1 MEKLII
7 EKLVNLEA
15 MLLSLKQI
23 VVDTP
28 EKTEAY
34 RKLYLEN
41 ATTVLQTLE
50 QHVAS
55 SLETKSQP
63 PL

>member
-28 EKTEAY
+28 EKKEAY

-50 QHVAS
+50 QHVSS

-63 PL
+63 PV

>member
-15 MLLSLKQI
+15 MILSLKQI
-23 VVDTP
+23 VVDSP

-41 ATTVLQTLE
+41 GTTVLQTLE
-50 QHVAS
+50 QLVAS

-63 PL
+63 PV

>member
-15 MLLSLKQI
+15 MILSLKQI
-23 VVDTP
+23 GVDSP

-50 QHVAS
+50 QLVAS

-63 PL
+63 PV

>member
-1 MEKLII
+1 MEKMII

-28 EKTEAY
+28 EKTEVF
-34 RKLYLEN
+34 KQLNIENLKSLEKRFS
-41 ATTVLQTLE
+41 QD
-50 QHVAS
+50 VAS
-55 SLETKSQP
+55 SLETKPQP

>member
-15 MLLSLKQI
+15 MILSLKQI
-23 VVDTP
+23 VVDSP

-50 QHVAS
+50 QLVAS

-63 PL
+63 PV

>member
-1 MEKLII
+1 MII

-15 MLLSLKQI
+15 MILSLKQI
-23 VVDTP
+23 VVDSP

-34 RKLYLEN
+34 RKLYIEN

-50 QHVAS
+50 QLVAS

-63 PL
+63 PV

>member
-15 MLLSLKQI
+15 MILSLKQI
-23 VVDTP
+23 VVDSP

-50 QHVAS
+50 QLVAS
-55 SLETKSQP
+55 SLETKPQP
-63 PL
+63 PV

>member
-15 MLLSLKQI
+15 MILSLKQI
-23 VVDTP
+23 VVDSP

-34 RKLYLEN
+34 RNLYLEN

-50 QHVAS
+50 QLVAS

-63 PL
+63 PV

>member
-15 MLLSLKQI
+15 MILSLKQI

-28 EKTEAY
+28 EKKEVF
-34 RKLYLEN
+34 KQLYIDNLKS
-41 ATTVLQTLE
+41 LE
-50 QHVAS
+50 QRYVQDVAS
-55 SLETKSQP
+55 SLETNSQP
-63 PL
+63 LL